1 MSLCTPSAVNGWV
14 YARKVAGVA
23 LQRTVQ
29 SALGDFDLRAI
40 DAAHHDWSA
49 GYMRRETF
57 WNWACLSG
65 EVQGQ
70 RVGLN
75 LRAGSTKPAS
85 RRTASGWMANG
96 SVDSVRFEFD
106 RDHPLRPWTIRL
118 YDGQVSLRFE
128 GGGLHQERL
137 DLGLLAS
144 NFKQLFGRFS
154 GTLHAHGRTPL
165 HIENSGGSSRISTP
179 NGEAFPC
186 DKMSLYGLD

>member
-1 MSLCTPSAVNGWV
+1 
-14 YARKVAGVA
+14 
-23 LQRTVQ
+23 
-29 SALGDFDLRAI
+29 
-40 DAAHHDWSA
+40 
-49 GYMRRETF
+49 MRRETF

-75 LRAGSTKPAS
+75 LSCGVNETSFTENCFWLDGELLGGQCAFRVRS
-85 RRTASGWMANG
+85 RSSIAAM
-96 SVDSVRFEFD
+96 
-106 RDHPLRPWTIRL
+106 DHPPSTTVRCRC
-118 YDGQVSLRFE
+118 VSRAK
-128 GGGLHQERL
+128 LHQERL

-154 GTLHAHGRTPL
+154 GTLHAHGRTL
-165 HIENSGGSSRISTP
+165 RCTSRIRGGSSRISTP